1 MTSRPHRTP
10 LLTYLDGGVGLVA
23 PLRVLPLQPAMRRAL
38 TAITEPEP
46 ALLRLFDD
54 VHGGR
59 ATCRVRVKQKGLYV
73 LGELILGDG
82 LQVLVPGALL
92 GVVVVV
98 VGKGGGLVGVVGV
111 VGVVVDVVM
120 GVVVRVE
127 LARLDLQHVEFF
139 G

>member
-1 MTSRPHRTP
+1 
-10 LLTYLDGGVGLVA
+10 
-23 PLRVLPLQPAMRRAL
+23 MRRAL

-92 GVVVVV
+92 GVGVV

-111 VGVVVDVVM
+111 VGVVVDVVVGVVM